1 MKKFVIASL
10 TSIALLTGGVAI
22 ANSEQETDLG
32 AKFTMLK
39 MFAQYHDLS
48 DHQQALMTEVMKA
61 GKKLAAQVKSPKEEA
76 KAYLLAAIESD
87 QLDVE
92 EILTAYYQ
100 WQQGVNAEFEQT
112 VRAAANLHAELS
124 VEQRKNIIESLKQMR
139 KRN

>member
-10 TSIALLTGGVAI
+10 TSIALLTGGAAI
-22 ANSEQETDLG
+22 ASSEQESSLG

-48 DHQQALMTEVMKA
+48 DHQQDLMTEVMIA
-61 GKKLAAQVKSPKEEA
+61 GKKLAAQVKKPKAEA

-87 QLDVE
+87 QVDVE
-92 EILTAYYQ
+92 EILTAYYE
-100 WQQGVNAEFEQT
+100 WQKGVNVEFEQT
-112 VRAAANLHAELS
+112 LRAAANLHAELS

-139 KRN
+139 KGK